1 LCSSR
6 IPEGNNGN
14 TLTPNKHVSQDK
26 GSVRQTVS
34 GGKQKKKS
42 LFGLFVSTK
51 VNFIK
56 CNITQNTC
64 AFKKTQLW
72 MRLMV

>member
-1 LCSSR
+1 MS
-6 IPEGNNGN
+6 PF
-14 TLTPNKHVSQDK
+14 
-26 GSVRQTVS
+26 VRRGDIIILIRLIS
-34 GGKQKKKS
+34 KSKKKS